1 MISSGLK
8 LYLSLNYAFLCIVPL
23 SGRAYIHD
31 GKIATSSCKVIFLS
45 YLLSHV
51 SRKSVFIPNS
61 FFFFFSKS
69 RMSLIDS
76 DQSALVHKPISVTII
91 LARGI
96 WFSDQTWITSN
107 IPFKLSSLE
116 LRSKLSLSPNNCVF
130 WEGLTGVSPKE
141 NHGVGIREEMIF

>member
-31 GKIATSSCKVIFLS
+31 GKIAASSCKVIFLS
-45 YLLSHV
+45 YPLSHV
-51 SRKSVFIPNS
+51 SRKSVFISNR
-61 FFFFFSKS
+61 FFFFSKS

-76 DQSALVHKPISVTII
+76 DQSALVHKSISITII

-96 WFSDQTWITSN
+96 
-107 IPFKLSSLE
+107 
-116 LRSKLSLSPNNCVF
+116 
-130 WEGLTGVSPKE
+130 
-141 NHGVGIREEMIF
+141 